1 MGARVQ
7 NMCSGSS
14 THSSP
19 SAFST
24 FWKSNLDANDDEA
37 HVNVA
42 EDGLLEDGAE
52 DAARLR
58 LLVRPGGP
66 AGSPS
71 AGREALKLSEGSQ
84 LWEPRER
91 KKQVE
96 VTSGS

>member
-19 SAFST
+19 VGLST

-37 HVNVA
+37 QVIIA
-42 EDGLLEDGAE
+42 EDGVVEDGADE
-52 DAARLR
+52 PAHLR

-66 AGSPS
+66 AGSPRQGMT
-71 AGREALKLSEGSQ
+71 APRALCLS
-84 LWEPRER
+84 LLA
-91 KKQVE
+91 
-96 VTSGS
+96 